1 MRREPSLLLLLLL
14 SLPGVIHAQGKGQL
28 IVMTEPPGAAVTV
41 DGTKVGTAP
50 VTVKDLLPGKH
61 LVAADNGKETLHQV
75 VEIKAG
81 ESQLITLKFAAGS
94 PAPTPPP
101 ASTPTTQSAPPPA
114 TAPAEPS
121 PLAPAPKPAEVA
133 ANAPVPQHIHREEA
147 ELRHPGFPG
156 LIHPLSP
163 GVRFDG
169 IALVSSP
176 DKGGLGG
183 RLRIE
188 TTLSRAV
195 SMSLDVYLPNKAVG
209 PVVSIHLP
217 RYLPLGPTSRLAL
230 QPRLNVL
237 LYVPSEKGLFVGAEA
252 ELRLGLALVRNLI
265 VGIETGLTM
274 LGVMPISESPYV
286 SGVYLGLLFGG
297 GVQWIF

>member
-1 MRREPSLLLLLLL
+1 MRRELWLLLLLL
-14 SLPGVIHAQGKGQL
+14 SLPGVGHAQDKGQL
-28 IVMTEPPGAAVTV
+28 IVLTEPPGGVVTV

-81 ESQLITLKFAAGS
+81 ESQLITLKFAAGAL
-94 PAPTPPP
+94 APTPPP
-101 ASTPTTQSAPPPA
+101 ASTPATRAAPPP
-114 TAPAEPS
+114 APAEPS
-121 PLAPAPKPAEVA
+121 PLAPAAKPAEVA
-133 ANAPVPQHIHREEA
+133 ANAPVPQQIHREEA
-147 ELRHPGFPG
+147 ELRHPSFPG
-156 LIHPLSP
+156 LVHPISP

-169 IALVSSP
+169 IAILSSP

-183 RLRIE
+183 RLRME
-188 TTLSRAV
+188 STLSRTI
-195 SMSLDVYLPNKAVG
+195 SLSLDVYLPNKAVG

-265 VGIETGLTM
+265 VGIETGVTM
-274 LGVMPISESPYV
+274 LGVMPIAETPYV
-286 SGVYLGLLFGG
+286 SGVYVGLLFGG
-297 GVQWIF
+297 GVQWVF